1 MKLLFISVSLQVLI
15 AVVFSLPVKEYSI
28 CPKYNNFFGYE
39 PSHVGCC
46 IDHIHCSV
54 PVDLTSNPRIL
65 RDVKE
70 MLGPS
75 RIRAR
80 RHKRAIASAYEKE
93 KKLSKYYYL
102 CRSTV
107 SVITPVYATSAT
119 TNTQVQLLQVPP
131 VMTQSIVVHTC
142 EERETPIVRG
152 YCQQHFKR
160 ESVYVVIPSNST
172 YGDVSFQREYILVGS
187 GCDIAVDD
195 EHGYLHKPYQYAST
209 QGHPYAEEH
218 KSNYQ
223 AYNPS
228 LLYQQRYGNSSY
240 PAPQE
245 NAYDTPS
252 SPEHSYGS
260 VAPSIAVP
268 INASNPYY
276 ETSYDNRS
284 SIYPEPMNNGTPD
297 SASYPQPYAQS
308 SPTPPKKTGDQP
320 FYPRPEDLMY
330 HPGVQEPRYYG
341 PPGEYSRGSGGKPG
355 PGPQSYN
362 GRRLRGRDDE
372 IYIRDPRYSDPGR
385 ATGHSGEVAH
395 GSSPSELY
403 EQPYSIGMP
412 LYSVSGNKERI
423 RSLMTGS

>member
-223 AYNPS
+223 AYNPVGSYNTANYGTPVSNYES
-228 LLYQQRYGNSSY
+228 LEPLI
-240 PAPQE
+240 PTA
-245 NAYDTPS
+245 
-252 SPEHSYGS
+252 
-260 VAPSIAVP
+260 
-268 INASNPYY
+268 
-276 ETSYDNRS
+276 NRS